1 MSEPGGGGGI
11 VANADDVTTYEATTG
26 APTYACPP
34 QDVLAAAQR
43 LAGVVRRTPVMTCRS
58 FDRRAGRRVYF
69 KCENLQTVGA
79 FKYRGAS
86 NAVLMLPAERAAAGV
101 ATHSS
106 GNHAQALA
114 RAAAERGIPAYI
126 VMPRTAAA
134 VKRQAVADYGGR
146 ITLCEPSQQAREAA
160 VAAVVAA
167 TGATLISPFDHP
179 DVIAGQG
186 TAARE
191 LLEEVPELQAI
202 VAPIGGGGLISGCVL
217 AAWGWSRPV
226 RIIGAEPAGADDA
239 ARSKAAGRWLPQT
252 QPQSIADGLLTST
265 GRLTWPFIRDG
276 VERIITVSDEEIR
289 STMRFIWERM
299 KLIVEPSGAVAAAAV
314 LADAFRALDGL
325 EAVGV
330 ILSGDNVDLDRL
342 YW

>member
-330 ILSGDNVDLDRL
+330 ILSGGNVDLDRL